1 VLICEVATVKKV
13 FRNQKGQAVVELAIV
28 LPILVFLFMAILEGG
43 RIFTGY
49 LEIQTAARD
58 GARYAS
64 IRCNQDD
71 VPDGQLQAWKA
82 DYLVPWIQ
90 SRLTTVN
97 GGDVSVGLSRQSST
111 DGTEV
116 WVEVTLSY
124 PLDIKTPIIGTIL
137 GNPFY
142 LKVAMAMRTE

>member
-1 VLICEVATVKKV
+1 MKNLFK
-13 FRNQKGQAVVELAIV
+13 NQKGQAVVELAIM
-28 LPILVFLFMAILEGG
+28 LPILIFVLMAILEGG

-49 LEIQTAARD
+49 IEIQTAARD

-71 VPDGQLQAWKA
+71 VPDGELESWKTA
-82 DYLVPWIQ
+82 YLVPWIEN
-90 SRLTTVN
+90 RLATLN
-97 GGDVSVGLSRQSST
+97 ACDVIVDLSRQSNA
-111 DGTEV
+111 DATEV
-116 WVEVTLSY
+116 WVEVALSY
-124 PLDIKTPIIGTIL
+124 PLDIKTPIIGNIL